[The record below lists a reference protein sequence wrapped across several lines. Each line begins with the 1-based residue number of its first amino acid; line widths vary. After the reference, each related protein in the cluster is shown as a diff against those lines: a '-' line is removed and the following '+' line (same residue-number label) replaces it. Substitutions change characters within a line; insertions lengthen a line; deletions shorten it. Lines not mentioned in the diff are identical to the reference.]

1 MNEQDIAALAA
12 KDLGIETL
20 SPDMQKDVLARL
32 GEASLK
38 GALLEIF
45 EKLPPSAEE
54 EFKKISESGD
64 LAKTQYFL
72 KQQIPDYESI
82 MKRHITKTVEEFKR
96 VKAGLS

>member
-1 MNEQDIAALAA
+1 MSDKAFTKGLGVMESVIKDINPRVYGALPALA
-12 KDLGIETL
+12 
-20 SPDMQKDVLARL
+20 
-32 GEASLK
+32 
-38 GALLEIF
+38 
-45 EKLPPSAEE
+45 AEE